1 MDNGKLK
8 QLNDAVAKINMA
20 LWDTDSDNEND
31 NDSSYGLS
39 DFGSESDSSDPDI
52 Y

>member
-8 QLNDAVAKINMA
+8 QLNDAVAKINME
-20 LWDTDSDNEND
+20 LWDTDNEND